1 MTTIMMLALA
11 VVLLLVAVGSLM
23 SYIKERR
30 GYKKTFKK
38 RFLRLSTFQ
47 EAGVV
52 IRKHSPCFFATT
64 FGNKELP

>member
-30 GYKKTFKK
+30 GYKKLSKK
-38 RFLRLSTFQ
+38 ILT
-47 EAGVV
+47 V
-52 IRKHSPCFFATT
+52 IHFSRSRGSDT
-64 FGNKELP
+64 

>member
-30 GYKKTFKK
+30 GYKKNFQKK
-38 RFLRLSTFQ
+38 ILT
-47 EAGVV
+47 V
-52 IRKHSPCFFATT
+52 IHFSRSRGSDT
-64 FGNKELP
+64 

>member
-38 RFLRLSTFQ
+38 DINGYPLFKKQ
-47 EAGVV
+47 G
-52 IRKHSPCFFATT
+52 
-64 FGNKELP
+64 

>member
-1 MTTIMMLALA
+1 MTTIMMLALT

-38 RFLRLSTFQ
+38 RY
-47 EAGVV
+47 
-52 IRKHSPCFFATT
+52 
-64 FGNKELP
+64 

>member
-30 GYKKTFKK
+30 GYKNFQKDINGYPLFKK
-38 RFLRLSTFQ
+38 Q
-47 EAGVV
+47 G
-52 IRKHSPCFFATT
+52 
-64 FGNKELP
+64 